1 MCLPA
6 RLQTTGTLLND
17 GGRRV
22 AVAARVAGQASDQ
35 EHALWTMTG
44 SLTTPRQF
52 HQALALA
59 NGKVL
64 VVGGLGTN
72 GQGGFATL
80 NSAELYDPATG
91 QWSSAL
97 VLGTARF
104 LHTITLLADGRV
116 LVTGGAAS
124 APSGQ
129 NGPTFASAE

>member
-1 MCLPA
+1 MDD
-6 RLQTTGTLLND
+6 D
-17 GGRRV
+17 GEFDHT
-22 AVAARVAGQASDQ
+22 QAIS
-35 EHALWTMTG
+35 
-44 SLTTPRQF
+44 SSPS
-52 HQALALA
+52 ALA